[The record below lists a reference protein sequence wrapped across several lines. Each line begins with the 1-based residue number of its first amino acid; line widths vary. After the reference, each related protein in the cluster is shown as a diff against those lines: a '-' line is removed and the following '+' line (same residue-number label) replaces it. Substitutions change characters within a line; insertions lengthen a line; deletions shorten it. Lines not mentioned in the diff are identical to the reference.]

1 MIVFESKVMLALM
14 IYRKEYFQKNMLNRE
29 KRIVVSLLKLIIPG
43 VLGIM
48 LLIYVTGKSMK
59 EIFSDGN
66 VMAIWI
72 VAFPTLYVWMNDL
85 EGKRLEND
93 QTKIDVFLNLQGN
106 LEEKYIKIIDKEQK
120 SNSEVAL
127 LMEIDKFLNYLSK
140 YSQRIVNLDNNFYG
154 IDLSKLYIILS
165 KIDGTQENQMK
176 ADLLREKIIS
186 YIFTT
191 FDRDD
196 LRIQTN
202 FLSELQSFQNID
214 FSKMKNLNRGRME
227 GTPEIRFEK
236 CTIDLDN
243 FNYFLLSDADL
254 ILKSCRFVRSSILF
268 SNINVNK
275 NDLESK
281 YGFRIVEE

>member
-1 MIVFESKVMLALM
+1 MLALM